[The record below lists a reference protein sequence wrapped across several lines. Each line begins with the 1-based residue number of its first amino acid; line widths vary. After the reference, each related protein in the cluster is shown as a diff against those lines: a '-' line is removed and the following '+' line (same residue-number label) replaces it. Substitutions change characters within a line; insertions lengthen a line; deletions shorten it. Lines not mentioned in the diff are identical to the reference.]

1 MKLSHCA
8 LPLLCA
14 VLALPAHAEKAD
26 MSKPVQVEADSLRY
40 DGIKQVTVFSGKVVL
55 TRGSITIRGDRLE
68 LTQDRDGYQYGSV
81 TGSAKEPAFFRQK
94 REGLDEFWEGEAEA
108 VIYNGKADKVLLDK
122 SAVLRRFRG
131 KTKTDE
137 ISGAQITY
145 ENASEHFSVDGAALP
160 QAGASRTRARVTYE
174 PQNADS
180 PPNTRAPSAP
190 ASKTP

>member
-1 MKLSHCA
+1 
-8 LPLLCA
+8 
-14 VLALPAHAEKAD
+14 
-26 MSKPVQVEADSLRY
+26 
-40 DGIKQVTVFSGKVVL
+40 VVL

-174 PQNADS
+174 PQTADS